1 MVLKSRS
8 RNRSRSRKRS
18 VRRMSRRRRTTNI
31 MEKYEKAYQDCLKKV
46 KVKKSKSRR
55 QKSDEPKNQE
65 DCEDAKKN
73 LTEYN
78 VFISKNIKKMK
89 GSNQAQRLKAAA
101 KKWNKMKKE
110 KTEKRPRGRP
120 PKNKKE

>member
-46 KVKKSKSRR
+46 KVKK
-55 QKSDEPKNQE
+55 
-65 DCEDAKKN
+65 
-73 LTEYN
+73 
-78 VFISKNIKKMK
+78 
-89 GSNQAQRLKAAA
+89 
-101 KKWNKMKKE
+101 
-110 KTEKRPRGRP
+110 
-120 PKNKKE
+120 